1 MSPRR
6 YDPNVAEYKREQ
18 HFNTNLFEN
27 LLPRFDAKYRKN
39 LQDDLMTDGTHI
51 NKIYEKISTKVP
63 ADKRS
68 DSHLI
73 TFYTSSNRP
82 VDSQHFFDIRLPMPI
97 FTYIPT
103 EFQILRQ
110 NISNKP
116 FLDYSGKVGKP
127 GWIQNLPCYMLDLN
141 RVPLSLVSSSSSI
154 PFIENIRSGIY
165 RKHVHKGGKIAVYS
179 SPNFLRFGGTNPSS
193 TLDDYS
199 KEIIDKCFQYAYW
212 NLPSPLSEKTSR
224 LDNFIFH
231 GSNDIFYHNVVKF
244 NKTLIRIISISE
256 HYDTAKVLHNNLKFC
271 HAKVS
276 MLVDDGDKIY
286 SEVRNVML
294 TKTIADSFKEN
305 EIFSGLILSQK
316 IKNPRYVLVFGS
328 LGKKIES
335 GDLTSLFSIVM
346 QKELQYLDETSSVTF
361 VDKSNTILENT
372 LKLIKD
378 NSNANDVF
386 NSSFKSNNDLKNNL
400 KNSITE
406 LFPLY
411 INDDENIH
419 QLSTS
424 VISYLLSHNSE
435 NLKNKKI
442 ISSIIKILN
451 TAKINSNDWSNDTK
465 SQLKISNRGT
475 NPLTG
480 NPLTLFMESA
490 PKLVHLMVCSRI
502 FSQKF

>member
-1 MSPRR
+1 M
-6 YDPNVAEYKREQ
+6 
-18 HFNTNLFEN
+18 
-27 LLPRFDAKYRKN
+27 
-39 LQDDLMTDGTHI
+39 I
-51 NKIYEKISTKVP
+51 NKFILINLVLIS
-63 ADKRS
+63 S
-68 DSHLI
+68 
-73 TFYTSSNRP
+73 F
-82 VDSQHFFDIRLPMPI
+82 
-97 FTYIPT
+97 
-103 EFQILRQ
+103 ILF
-110 NISNKP
+110 NV
-116 FLDYSGKVGKP
+116 F
-127 GWIQNLPCYMLDLN
+127 
-141 RVPLSLVSSSSSI
+141 
-154 PFIENIRSGIY
+154 FIEKKALYND
-165 RKHVHKGGKIAVYS
+165 KI
-179 SPNFLRFGGTNPSS
+179 
-193 TLDDYS
+193 
-199 KEIIDKCFQYAYW
+199 
-212 NLPSPLSEKTSR
+212 LSEVIYFIKKKTEIESVIQT
-224 LDNFIFH
+224 DFEAYENYVWI
-231 GSNDIFYHNVVKF
+231 SP
-244 NKTLIRIISISE
+244 LIRIISISE
-256 HYDTAKVLHNNLKFC
+256 HYDTARVLHNNLKFC

-276 MLVDDGDKIY
+276 MLVDDGDKIS

-378 NSNANDVF
+378 NSNANGVF

-435 NLKNKKI
+435 NLKDKKI

-451 TAKINSNDWSNDTK
+451 TAKINSKDWSNDTK